1 MFDDED
7 DVEDTRGAGDNVS
20 ATDARLVQFVERYE
34 RLDEEKKGIAD
45 DQKDVVTELKSLGYD
60 GKVFKQ
66 LIRDRK
72 KNRDDLAAERAM
84 YDGMACAIGLMF
96 E

>member
-7 DVEDTRGAGDNVS
+7 DDDARGAGDNIAS
-20 ATDARLVQFVERYE
+20 DKRLLLFVQRYE
-34 RLDEEKKGIAD
+34 TLAEEKKGIAD
-45 DQKDVVTELKSLGYD
+45 DQKDVVSELKAVGYCP
-60 GKVFKQ
+60 KAFKQ
-66 LIRDRK
+66 IIRDRK
-72 KNRDDLAAERAM
+72 KSRDDLAAERAM

>member
-7 DVEDTRGAGDNVS
+7 DDAPQTGHNSGL
-20 ATDARLVQFVERYE
+20 DARLVQYVERYE
-34 RLDEEKKGIAD
+34 RLDEEKKGISD
-45 DQKDVVTELKSLGYD
+45 DQKDVVSELKAVGYD
-60 GKVFKQ
+60 PRVFKR

-72 KNRDDLAAERAM
+72 KDRDDLAAEHAM
-84 YDGMACAIGLMF
+84 YEGMACAIGLMF